1 MRAFLGQQPHL
12 LKHQKRLMCKQ
23 SSHLKLSGI
32 VLLSLTVLIT
42 GCIKPSNKRTTA
54 LLLDT
59 SNATKQQLISQV
71 NGFAKVGS
79 MRAKMDLEFED
90 NSFGKQGIAE
100 KYKTANSE
108 IVVQRPSKILLKV
121 KVPFI
126 GTDVVQMTSD
136 GVKFRVAVLQD
147 GGSGK
152 YKKFLV
158 GTVNEDY
165 SSLQKKV
172 AELENGNSKEL
183 RKNVNAF
190 ANIRPQHFTD
200 ALLMR
205 PTDNSKYTY
214 LISTILQEEIDLKLL
229 KKKSPVAWVLRGY
242 YLLDEYAI
250 DNNGSKRL
258 ARRFWFDRVGG
269 INLAR
274 QQIFDAKG
282 EIASDIIYGQ
292 VGSITENGGH
302 QMPLQ
307 VTLTRPQEKYKVT
320 LKYQSPKNVSV
331 GKIYQDRVFALENRW
346 NLEELDLD
354 KKLKEMTSLKNIR
367 TANQSDKAVIK
378 E

>member
-1 MRAFLGQQPHL
+1 
-12 LKHQKRLMCKQ
+12 
-23 SSHLKLSGI
+23 
-32 VLLSLTVLIT
+32 
-42 GCIKPSNKRTTA
+42 

-172 AELENGNSKEL
+172 AELENGSSKEL
-183 RKNVNAF
+183 KKNVNAF

-200 ALLMR
+200 AILMR

-292 VGSITENGGH
+292 VGSITENDGH

-331 GKIYQDRVFALENRW
+331 GKTYQDRVFALENRW

-367 TANQSDKAVIK
+367 TANQSDKAIIK